1 MKKRSYKP
9 HLYLAAIVALGLAL
23 SYGRTRTAP
32 DLTVPIGEIFP
43 DAVSFVET
51 RDILQVHGRG
61 DRTLGW
67 AGTGSESGYGGPML
81 VVVGID
87 TLGRVAG
94 VRIVQQR
101 ETPIFWRMV
110 RAAAYLRAI
119 TGSRYDAIDYDY
131 HDVVGVTGATISS
144 DAIVGSIRASVAT
157 VAGEAFDDP
166 ITLPRRPF
174 EFGILEISVLVLLI
188 LGFAAHRAGGLLRR
202 RVRWACQIAGLIV
215 IGFWQDSPITLAK
228 ITAILSGFFPD
239 VRTGLALY
247 LLLAGFAVTS
257 FAWGRNVY
265 CLYACPFGAAQRCVG
280 VIGAKRFKLPVWSVR
295 VLEKLRTLIVFAAL
309 FMAFLSLQPALASY
323 EPFAALFSLRGSTLQ
338 WLLLFIVLVA
348 SLFIRTPW
356 CSFFCPMRT
365 FEIAI
370 KDLRATLRKNKPVTA
385 HE

>member
-1 MKKRSYKP
+1 LKKRRYTFY
-9 HLYLAAIVALGLAL
+9 LYLAGLVALGLAL
-23 SYGRTRTAP
+23 SYGRTRSAP
-32 DLTVPIGEIFP
+32 DLTVPISEIFP
-43 DAVSFVET
+43 DAASFVESG
-51 RDILQVHGRG
+51 DIIQVHGDG
-61 DRTLGW
+61 DRLLGW

-81 VVVGID
+81 VVAGID

-94 VRIVQQR
+94 VRIVEQR

-110 RAAAYLRAI
+110 RVEEYLSAI

-131 HDVVGVTGATISS
+131 RDVVGVTGATISS
-144 DAIVGSIRASVAT
+144 DAIIGSIRASVAK
-157 VAGEAFDDP
+157 VAGAAFDDP
-166 ITLPRRPF
+166 IPLPHRPF
-174 EFGILEISVLVLLI
+174 EFGILEIAVLVLFI
-188 LGFAAHRAGGLLRR
+188 AGFAVHRAGGVLRR
-202 RVRWACQIAGLIV
+202 RVRWACQIAGLVV

-228 ITAILSGFFPD
+228 ITSILSGFFPD

-257 FAWGRNVY
+257 FAWGRNIY

-280 VIGAKRFKLPVWSVR
+280 VIGGKRFKLPVWSAR
-295 VLEKLRTLIVFAAL
+295 ALERLRTLVVFAAL

-323 EPFAALFSLRGSTLQ
+323 EPFAALFSLRGSNLQ

-356 CSFFCPMRT
+356 CSFFCPMRA

-370 KDLRATLRKNKPVTA
+370 KDLRSLLGRTSMVIAD
-385 HE
+385 E